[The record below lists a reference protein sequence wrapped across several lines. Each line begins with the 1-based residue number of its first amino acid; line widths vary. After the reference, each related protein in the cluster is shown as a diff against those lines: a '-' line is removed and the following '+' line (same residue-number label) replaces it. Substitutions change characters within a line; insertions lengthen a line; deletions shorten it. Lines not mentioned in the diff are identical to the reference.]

1 MSVMTSR
8 AGERPLRD
16 AGAEQVVDE
25 PMPKRLTPLGRFYRR
40 TGLRQRV
47 RGWRFALLHRAA
59 VTALWRVRAASL
71 PGALAFAD
79 RAADLAYAALPG
91 VRRLALDH
99 LAIALGDTCPPAAR
113 ERIARQSYR
122 NLARYLVEMAKFEDV
137 RPHFDDHVSVDGWH
151 HLEAVR
157 AMGRGA
163 IVVTGHVG
171 NFDLLAAYAAHRG
184 FPIAAVGGPTDH
196 PRLDQLL
203 VDLRAGYGMQV
214 ILRRSQESWREI
226 LRVLKRRGHLV
237 LMIDLDIP
245 VPSVSVPYFGRLART
260 PVAPAM
266 LALRRGV
273 PVVPAFARRRPEGG
287 HHFTILAPIQPV
299 DSGDRRRDVIA
310 LTHQFSQLLE
320 DHLRR
325 CPADGIWWHRRWRR
339 SPVPGLD
346 LDAAPAPQPAS
357 SRPFAEATE
366 WD

>member
-1 MSVMTSR
+1 MTSIIS
-8 AGERPLRD
+8 GEHPVAD
-16 AGAEQVVDE
+16 AAPVVVA
-25 PMPKRLTPLGRFYRR
+25 PMPKALTPLGRLYRR
-40 TGLRQRV
+40 TGLRRRV

-59 VTALWRVRAASL
+59 VRAIRRVRAASL

-79 RAADLAYAALPG
+79 RAADLAYAALPS

-99 LAIALGDTCPPAAR
+99 LAIALGDVCPPADR

-122 NLARYLVEMAKFEDV
+122 NLARYLVEMAKFDEL
-137 RPHFDDHVSVDGWH
+137 RPHLDDCVSVDGWH
-151 HLEAVR
+151 HLETVD

-171 NFDLLAAYAAHRG
+171 NFDLLAAYAAQRG
-184 FPIAAVGGPTDH
+184 FPITAIGGPTDH
-196 PRLDQLL
+196 PPLDQLL
-203 VDLRAGYGMQV
+203 VDIRAEYGLQV
-214 ILRRSQESWREI
+214 VLRRSQESWREI

-260 PVAPAM
+260 PVAPAV

-310 LTHQFSQLLE
+310 LTRQLSQLLE
-320 DHLRR
+320 SHLRR
-325 CPADGIWWHRRWRR
+325 NPADGIWWHRRWRR

-346 LDAAPAPQPAS
+346 LDAAPASEPAS
-357 SRPFAEATE
+357 SRPADETMK
-366 WD
+366 WG